1 MNLTPY
7 TRYAFGPVSHALVMA
22 FLALNCG
29 GCLCSDA
36 KSSKKP
42 AAESTSEKAKKA
54 EKKEVFPPGVEGAL
68 LGQIREIAMS
78 CDVDIGAS
86 NVTCKNRNLEKLS
99 EQFSTGARSRSK
111 AIDTLAYAL
120 TSSDEKILTVSA
132 ELMHRGFRPPI
143 NEKDAQPV
151 RKQAA
156 LSLVK
161 SLTTFS
167 DEQALDAA
175 PGVLFAALQAGADQ
189 EVYQAIE
196 NHKYKRLVP
205 RTYRYLMAAG
215 GMRTWDKVQEL
226 ARQERLEIATAALEA
241 PSLMK
246 PRSADENTKICDWYK
261 AMSSDSREVIADRA
275 ESYLVSCGPTYVEP
289 LLATDEAALKDKS
302 TTAIGVDRY
311 QQMCVPTKDAANPTP
326 EQCERLKRVLTGVI
340 ADKRFEP
347 VTRSMALAS
356 LGSNFVEKE
365 TLTLLKKHVNDKD
378 PMVSAKAKEAANDV
392 ESALKGNLV
401 EGVKDD
407 TVVEPAADKK

>member
-1 MNLTPY
+1 
-7 TRYAFGPVSHALVMA
+7 V
-22 FLALNCG
+22 
-29 GCLCSDA
+29 
-36 KSSKKP
+36 
-42 AAESTSEKAKKA
+42 
-54 EKKEVFPPGVEGAL
+54 
-68 LGQIREIAMS
+68 
-78 CDVDIGAS
+78 GAS
-86 NVTCKNRNLEKLS
+86 NVTCKNRSLEKLS
-99 EQFSTGARSRSK
+99 EQFTSGTRSRSK

-120 TSSDEKILTVSA
+120 TSSDQKIVTVA
-132 ELMHRGFRPPI
+132 VELMHRAFRPPI
-143 NEKDAQPV
+143 HEQDAQPV
-151 RKQAA
+151 SKQAA

-189 EVYQAIE
+189 QVYQAIE

-226 ARQERLEIATAALEA
+226 ARQEKLEIATAALEA

-246 PRSADENTKICDWYK
+246 PRSAEENAKVCDWYK

-289 LLATDEAALKDKS
+289 LLAADEVALKDKS
-302 TTAIGVDRY
+302 TTRIGVDRY

-326 EQCERLKRVLTGVI
+326 EQCERLKNVLTGVI
-340 ADKRFEP
+340 ADRRFEP

-356 LGSNFVEKE
+356 LGSNFVGNE
-365 TLTLLKKHVNDKD
+365 TLTLLRKHVNDRD
-378 PMVSAKAKEAANDV
+378 PMVAAKAKEAANDV
-392 ESALKGNLV
+392 ESALKGNFV
-401 EGVKDD
+401 EGAKDD
-407 TVVEPAADKK
+407 PVVAPAADKK